1 MRGGQ
6 REKVAISN
14 RMPRFRIRACSALVR
29 FEIERSGISF
39 LLPLLFEEG
48 LPFFIPSRS
57 RVLCRGKEFFPKFQE
72 GSILQLKTFP
82 GEITGFSRRTAESA
96 FFKSRTQR
104 DHGSVNWASY
114 GILLLESG
122 SGLILA
128 DSYGL
133 SSRCSVMLKSKPE
146 TPLSIPVQERSSMVK
161 TSSGMFAGRK
171 LCKRRQ
177 SFRWAYAPYKRRML
191 GLDYKADPLEGS

>member
-14 RMPRFRIRACSALVR
+14 RLPRFRIRACSALVR

-72 GSILQLKTFP
+72 GPFSSGNVSWRDYRFLAENSRISIFQ
-82 GEITGFSRRTAESA
+82 IAH
-96 FFKSRTQR
+96 QR
-104 DHGSVNWASY
+104 DHASVNWA
-114 GILLLESG
+114 
-122 SGLILA
+122 
-128 DSYGL
+128 
-133 SSRCSVMLKSKPE
+133 
-146 TPLSIPVQERSSMVK
+146 
-161 TSSGMFAGRK
+161 
-171 LCKRRQ
+171 
-177 SFRWAYAPYKRRML
+177 
-191 GLDYKADPLEGS
+191 